1 MCIVEATDQR
11 VGRGEFAEHAAEG
24 DLLGGRKM
32 LVAEEDDAVPY
43 QGRAN
48 VGDRRRR
55 EFGLQVDAID
65 ACPDRAGES
74 NHIHGAEAT
83 VGCIG
88 RTFLRRVASIT
99 GVALLALIMLGT
111 WPIWVV
117 LTAVFDL
124 VRRKWRLPTLR
135 LVAFALCWAW
145 IEVAGVLA
153 SLLLFTAGQ
162 GRNLGAHFALQRSW
176 AGALMSALRF
186 TVGIRIVVE
195 NPAVLKSGPI
205 LVFSR
210 HASLADSLV
219 SAYAVGNVAGLQPR
233 YVLKRE
239 LMADPCLDIV
249 GHRLPNY
256 FLDRG
261 SNNQSEELRGIAELG
276 RNLGSKDVAVIFP
289 EGTRSNPKKRA
300 KILES
305 MAGRS
310 PERAARLAGLAHLL
324 PPKPAGAIALLDAA
338 PDADVVIAG
347 HTGFD
352 GLDTFGGMLK
362 RLERGAGAARMWF
375 VRFPRTEIPA
385 DADVVEWLD
394 ARWLELDRAVA
405 EHLGQAG
412 GSNGRTKT

>member
-1 MCIVEATDQR
+1 
-11 VGRGEFAEHAAEG
+11 
-24 DLLGGRKM
+24 
-32 LVAEEDDAVPY
+32 
-43 QGRAN
+43 
-48 VGDRRRR
+48 
-55 EFGLQVDAID
+55 
-65 ACPDRAGES
+65 
-74 NHIHGAEAT
+74 
-83 VGCIG
+83 
-88 RTFLRRVASIT
+88 
-99 GVALLALIMLGT
+99 MLGT
-111 WPIWVV
+111 WPIWLVITV
-117 LTAVFDL
+117 LFDA

-145 IEVAGVLA
+145 IELGGIVA

-162 GRNLGAHFALQRSW
+162 GRNLRSHFGLQRSW
-176 AGALMSALRF
+176 AGALMSALRL

-195 NPAVLKSGPI
+195 NPAVLRPGPI

-261 SNNQSEELRGIAELG
+261 SNNQSDELRGIAQLG
-276 RNLGSKDVAVIFP
+276 HGLGASDVAVIFP

-305 MAGRS
+305 MAERS

-324 PPKPAGAIALLDAA
+324 PPKPTGAIALLEAA

-352 GLDTFGGMLK
+352 GLDTFGGMLR
-362 RLERGAGAARMWF
+362 RLETGAGAARMWF
-375 VRFPRTEIPA
+375 VRFPRAEVPA
-385 DADVVEWLD
+385 DGDVVGWLD
-394 ARWLELDRAVA
+394 ERWLELDRAVA
-405 EHLGQAG
+405 EHMGQAG
-412 GSNGRTKT
+412 GNEKRA

>member
-1 MCIVEATDQR
+1 M
-11 VGRGEFAEHAAEG
+11 
-24 DLLGGRKM
+24 
-32 LVAEEDDAVPY
+32 
-43 QGRAN
+43 
-48 VGDRRRR
+48 
-55 EFGLQVDAID
+55 
-65 ACPDRAGES
+65 
-74 NHIHGAEAT
+74 
-83 VGCIG
+83 
-88 RTFLRRVASIT
+88 
-99 GVALLALIMLGT
+99 ALLALVMLGT
-111 WPIWVV
+111 WPIWLAFTV
-117 LTAVFDL
+117 LFDA

-135 LVAFALCWAW
+135 LVTFALCWAW
-145 IEVAGVLA
+145 IELAGVIA

-162 GRNLGAHFALQRSW
+162 GRNLRAHFGLQRSW
-176 AGALMSALRF
+176 AGVLMSALRL

-195 NPAVLKSGPI
+195 NPAVLRPGPI

-261 SNNQSEELRGIAELG
+261 SNNQSDELRGIAQLG
-276 RNLGSKDVAVIFP
+276 HGLGSSDVAVIFP

-305 MAGRS
+305 MAQRS
-310 PERAARLAGLAHLL
+310 PERSARLAGLTHLL
-324 PPKPAGAIALLDAA
+324 PPKPAGAIALLEAA

-352 GLDTFGGMLK
+352 GLDTFGGMLR
-362 RLERGAGAARMWF
+362 RLETGAGVARMWF
-375 VRFPRTEIPA
+375 VRVPRAEVPA
-385 DADVVEWLD
+385 DGDGVVEWLD
-394 ARWLELDRAVA
+394 ARWLELDRAVT
-405 EHLGQAG
+405 EHMGQAG
-412 GSNGRTKT
+412 GKEKGA

>member
-1 MCIVEATDQR
+1 
-11 VGRGEFAEHAAEG
+11 
-24 DLLGGRKM
+24 
-32 LVAEEDDAVPY
+32 
-43 QGRAN
+43 
-48 VGDRRRR
+48 
-55 EFGLQVDAID
+55 
-65 ACPDRAGES
+65 
-74 NHIHGAEAT
+74 
-83 VGCIG
+83 
-88 RTFLRRVASIT
+88 
-99 GVALLALIMLGT
+99 MLGT
-111 WPIWVV
+111 WPIWLVITV
-117 LTAVFDL
+117 LFDA

-145 IEVAGVLA
+145 IELAGVVA

-162 GRNLGAHFALQRSW
+162 GRNLRAHFGLQRSW
-176 AGALMSALRF
+176 AGALMSALRL

-195 NPAVLKSGPI
+195 NPAVLRPGPI

-261 SNNQSEELRGIAELG
+261 SNNQSDELRGIAQLG
-276 RNLGSKDVAVIFP
+276 HGLGVSDVAVIFP

-305 MAGRS
+305 MAERN
-310 PERAARLAGLAHLL
+310 PERAARLTGLAHLL
-324 PPKPAGAIALLDAA
+324 PPKPAGAIALLEAA

-362 RLERGAGAARMWF
+362 RLETGAGAARMWF
-375 VRFPRTEIPA
+375 ARFPRAEVPA
-385 DADVVEWLD
+385 DGDVVGWLD
-394 ARWLELDRAVA
+394 ERWLELDRAVA
-405 EHLGQAG
+405 EHMSQAG
-412 GSNGRTKT
+412 GNEKRA